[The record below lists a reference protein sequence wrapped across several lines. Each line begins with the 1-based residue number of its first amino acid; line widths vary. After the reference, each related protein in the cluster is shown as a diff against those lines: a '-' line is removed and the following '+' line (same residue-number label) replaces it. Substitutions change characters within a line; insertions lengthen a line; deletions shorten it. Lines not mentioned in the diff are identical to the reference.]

1 MQYQITLYKKTTMN
15 ILGVNA
21 GNGVLLFP
29 FKKDVIG
36 NIEIRSVFHTP
47 GDYQWK
53 LNFGNIPLYRK
64 IGKELKLPEIKGVDV
79 IISHPDCGHSSILA
93 YSRAKKFS
101 NPKDNESLTLFF
113 KSVNY
118 YKPKVFLMENLTA
131 LIENYGIEDLKSGL
145 PHYYLVF
152 HNLSVSKFGNS
163 QINRKRLVL
172 IGIRKDLPKFI
183 RGVFRNVF
191 KINPLKTSEE
201 LMDLAYITNGNIR
214 EDLKDVITLYAGY
227 KDVIDN
233 IRIEWITKRVHE
245 NRWKVTDRKFTTAPG
260 VYKNRSF
267 DYPAT
272 VRPTNRQF
280 DHNGLMMT
288 PRQLA
293 MIQGIPNDF
302 YLYHD
307 TNKLKYCINKGRV
320 TVTKT
325 PPYEIGLWFKKQLN
339 KVKKWI

>member
-1 MQYQITLYKKTTMN
+1 MR

-36 NIEIRSVFHTP
+36 NIEIRSVFHTK
-47 GDYQWK
+47 GDYQWR
-53 LNFGNIPLYRK
+53 LNFGNIPLYK
-64 IGKELKLPEIKGVDV
+64 KLGKDWKVLEIEDVDV
-79 IISHPDCGHSSILA
+79 IISHPDCGHSSVLA
-93 YSRAKKFS
+93 YSRAKKFG
-101 NPKDNESLTLFF
+101 NPKENESLLLFF
-113 KSVNY
+113 KSVSY

-131 LIENYGIEDLKSGL
+131 LIDNYGIDDLRSGL
-145 PHYYLVF
+145 PHYHLVF
-152 HNLSVSKFGNS
+152 HNLSVSEFGNS

-191 KINPLKTSEE
+191 KMNTLKTSEE
-201 LMDLAYITNGNIR
+201 LMKLVDTDNGNIR
-214 EDLKDVITLYAGY
+214 ENLKDVITLYAGY

-233 IRIEWITKRVHE
+233 IRIEWITKRKNE

-280 DHNGLMMT
+280 DHNGLMMS

-293 MIQGIPNDF
+293 VIQGIPSTF
-302 YLYHD
+302 ILYHD
-307 TNKLKYCINKGRV
+307 TNNLKYCINKGRV

-325 PPYEIGLWFKKQLN
+325 PPYEIGIWFKKQLK
-339 KVKKWI
+339 KVKKWM